1 MATFNANTAR
11 EEARASEIAHCFAA
25 CGIEILGIQEH
36 RRVHDDPVVFRRL
49 EGQHLITS
57 SAWRNQV
64 QASVGGVGLL
74 LSPRA
79 RNALRRVTPITERI
93 LVAEFDSNPVT
104 TVIVTYSP
112 TNVSPT
118 ELVENFYEELGAVI
132 RDVPCTQFPS
142 CPWRF

>member
-11 EEARASEIAHCFAA
+11 EEARAREIAHCFTA

-36 RRVHDDPVVFRRL
+36 KRVHEDPVVFSRL
-49 EGQHLITS
+49 EGQYLITA
-57 SAWRNQV
+57 SAWRNQA

-74 LSPRA
+74 LSTRA
-79 RNALRRVTPITERI
+79 RKALRRATRHTERI

-112 TNVSPT
+112 TNTYPVQ
-118 ELVENFYEELGAVI
+118 EETG
-132 RDVPCTQFPS
+132 
-142 CPWRF
+142 